1 MFRRYRLQAVV
12 VGLLSTAPVFAANAI
27 EGQVIGAGG
36 PIAGSTVTLWAASAD
51 PPKQLA
57 QARTGA
63 DGRFALDADGGGAIL
78 YLVAKGGSPA
88 AKAGGDNPAI
98 ALLTVIGSEP
108 PANVVIDEMTTVA
121 SVSTHNQFIDGT
133 AIKGPTLGLR
143 IAAATCPTSSTS
155 APEDTAPP
163 SWARLT
169 APGRRPWRT
178 SPRLPPWSRA
188 A

>member
-1 MFRRYRLQAVV
+1 MFRRYRLQAGV

-27 EGQVIGAGG
+27 EGQVIGAGA

-51 PPKQLA
+51 APKQLA

-88 AKAGGDNPAI
+88 AAKAGGDNPAI

-108 PANVVIDEMTTVA
+108 PANVVINEMTTVA
-121 SVSTHNQFIDGT
+121 
-133 AIKGPTLGLR
+133 
-143 IAAATCPTSSTS
+143 
-155 APEDTAPP
+155 
-163 SWARLT
+163 
-169 APGRRPWRT
+169 
-178 SPRLPPWSRA
+178 
-188 A
+188 